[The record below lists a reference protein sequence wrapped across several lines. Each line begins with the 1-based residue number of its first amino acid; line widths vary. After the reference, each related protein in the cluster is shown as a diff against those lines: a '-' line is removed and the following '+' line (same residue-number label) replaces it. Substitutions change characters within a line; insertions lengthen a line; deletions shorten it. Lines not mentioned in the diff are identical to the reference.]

1 MLIGMLR
8 RERRLVERAAGHR
21 GGAVA
26 DEVLRS
32 GRRGAW
38 RAHTTPLRPLQE
50 RQSWVENLSRDF
62 GWLRDGRILCAA
74 LLQKDEDAA
83 ERDRGL
89 NLLFGHEG
97 SAGLHRRA
105 VAGAR
110 TPPAVAGRCPR

>member
-1 MLIGMLR
+1 MLHENGVAGGTEL
-8 RERRLVERAAGHR
+8 LDTAAGLLLTKYSDPVAAALGGLTLHR
-21 GGAVA
+21 F
-26 DEVLRS
+26 
-32 GRRGAW
+32 GR
-38 RAHTTPLRPLQE
+38 LQE

-89 NLLFGHEG
+89 NLLFSHEG